1 MKEKRIKLLQSYG
14 LALVSFIILTFLD
27 QLSKWLA
34 VAKLKNQ
41 DPIVIWK
48 GVFKLEYLE
57 NRGAAFGIL
66 QNKQFLFILGAVLCV
81 CLITFAYGRMPH
93 TSRYYLLRV
102 CCVLVCAGAV
112 GNLIDRI
119 RQNYVVDYFY
129 FELINF
135 PVFNVADC
143 YVVIACFLFAF
154 SIFFYYKEE
163 ELACFSFKRG

>member
-1 MKEKRIKLLQSYG
+1 MKQKRMKLLQSYV
-14 LALVSFIILTFLD
+14 LALVSFIILTFFD
-27 QLSKWLA
+27 QLTKWLA
-34 VAKLKNQ
+34 VVKLKNQ
-41 DPIVIWK
+41 EPIVIWK
-48 GVFKLEYLE
+48 GVFNLEYLE

-66 QNKQFLFILGAVLCV
+66 QDKQFLFVFGAILCV
-81 CLITFAYGRMPH
+81 CLIAFAYGKMPH

-119 RQNYVVDYFY
+119 RQNYVVDFFY

-154 SIFFYYKEE
+154 SMFFYYKED
-163 ELACFSFKRG
+163 ELGCFSFKRG